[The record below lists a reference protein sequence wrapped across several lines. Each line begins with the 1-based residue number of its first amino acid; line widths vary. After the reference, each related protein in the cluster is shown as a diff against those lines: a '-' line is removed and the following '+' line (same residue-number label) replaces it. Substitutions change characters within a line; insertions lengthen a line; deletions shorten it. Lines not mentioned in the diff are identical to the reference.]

1 MGALTTLAR
10 DCSSEAVLETMDR
23 DGACIVEDLL
33 PASLVEA
40 TVAELMPYVER
51 TRYGEDEFAGSK
63 TRRTGA
69 LVARSPACRDIV
81 MSAPVLAAANGFL
94 LRFSDRIQL
103 NLTQTVFIGPG
114 EGAQELHRDRFGWGD
129 FIPREIEPQFNAM
142 WALTDF
148 TAKNGA
154 TRVVP
159 GSQMWPWERKAEPS
173 EVCHA
178 EMAKGSV
185 LLHTGSVIH
194 SGGKNRSDETRMG
207 LNITY
212 SLGWIRQE
220 ENQYLSCPPDI
231 ARNLPIDLQELLG
244 YTRGNYALG
253 YYSDADGA
261 GELGAGLLPPE
272 ASIGATPRSRWI
284 PTEDGYRCIPIATGK
299 AR

>member
-1 MGALTTLAR
+1 MVALKILER
-10 DCSSEAVLETMDR
+10 NSSSEDVLEMLEL
-23 DGACIVEDLL
+23 DGACIVANVL
-33 PASLVEA
+33 PSSLVET
-40 TVAELMPYVER
+40 TVAEIMPFVER
-51 TRYGEDEFAGSK
+51 THFGEDDFAGSK

-69 LVARSPACRDIV
+69 LVARSPSCRDIV
-81 MSAPVLAAANGFL
+81 MNESVLDAARGFL
-94 LRFSDRIQL
+94 LQFSDRIQL
-103 NLTQTVFIGPG
+103 NLTQTVYIGPG

-148 TAKNGA
+148 TAENGA

-159 GSQMWPWERKAEPS
+159 GSHTWDYEREAKPS
-173 EVCHA
+173 EICQA
-178 EMAKGSV
+178 EMSRGSV

-220 ENQYLSCPPDI
+220 ENQYLSCPPDV
-231 ARNLPIDLQELLG
+231 AKNLPIDLQELLG

-253 YYSDADGA
+253 YYSDADGTS
-261 GELGAGLLPPE
+261 ELGAGLLPPE
-272 ASIGATPRSRWI
+272 AAIGASPRSRWI
-284 PTEDGYRCIPIATGK
+284 PTEDGYRSVQIHTDED
-299 AR
+299 R